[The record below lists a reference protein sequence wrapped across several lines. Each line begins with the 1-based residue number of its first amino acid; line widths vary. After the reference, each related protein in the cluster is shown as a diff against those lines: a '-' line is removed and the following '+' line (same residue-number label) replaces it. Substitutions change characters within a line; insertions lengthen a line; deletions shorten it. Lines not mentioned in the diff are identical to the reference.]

1 MIMMKKLLLSVT
13 LMLAVAVS
21 FGQALSKEEL
31 KNQKRQ
37 KKALMGLIADA
48 EKSILN
54 DPAAAINALKPAI
67 EGDHKALVANEPYLW
82 YVLANAKLAIVNQE
96 NLKHSENKP
105 YDANKL
111 YRYSYEIFEHLTLC
125 DKLDNTPDAKGK
137 VKPQY
142 SEQIKK
148 ILYETRNQLFNG
160 GAHFYNE
167 EDFNLA
173 FNLFDTFI
181 SSAEHPRLVEFKL
194 NDNAQLAEI
203 NRMAAYYSSLC
214 GMRLEKYDL
223 VLKNIDLAVQDS
235 ANAESAYE
243 FKAQALVNLG
253 DTTAWLATLKDC
265 ATKYPDNVYFYQS
278 LIQYYDS
285 KNQQDELMKF
295 ADDMIAREPSNA
307 LFTYV
312 KGYILQQNEKLEEA
326 IEWYKKALEVDPNYE
341 SALGNLGLCYLQL
354 AQKFSNSEASMNI
367 KDKAKMNKDKEILN
381 AYYRNALPLYEKLR
395 ELAPDKQNLW
405 LNGLAQCYYNLN
417 MDDKLSEIEK
427 LLPQD

>member
-1 MIMMKKLLLSVT
+1 MMKKLLLSVT
-13 LMLAVAVS
+13 LMLAAAIS
-21 FGQALSKEEL
+21 FGQGLSKEEL

-48 EKSILN
+48 EKSIVS
-54 DPAAAINALKPAI
+54 DPAAAINALKPAL

-96 NLKHSENKP
+96 NLKNAEGK
-105 YDANKL
+105 DCDKDKL
-111 YRYSYEIFEHLTLC
+111 YRYSYDIFEHLTLC
-125 DKLDNTPDAKGK
+125 DKLDNQPDEKGK

-160 GAHFYNE
+160 GAHFYNQE
-167 EDFNLA
+167 NFELA
-173 FNLFDTFI
+173 FNMFDTFI
-181 SSAEHPRLVEFKL
+181 TSAKMPRLAEFEL
-194 NDNAQLAEI
+194 DVNPALTEV
-203 NRMAAYYSSLC
+203 NRMAAYYASLS

-223 VLKNIDLAVQDS
+223 VLKHIDIAVQDS

-243 FKAQALVNLG
+243 FKSQAQVSLG
-253 DTTAWLATLKDC
+253 DTVAWLGTLKEC
-265 ATKYPDNVYFYQS
+265 AARFPENAYFYQS

-285 KNQQDELMKF
+285 KGQQDELMNF
-295 ADDMIAREPSNA
+295 ADEMIAREPGNA

-312 KGYILQQNEKLEEA
+312 KGYILQQNDKQEEA
-326 IEWYKKALEVDPNYE
+326 IEWYKKAIEIDPNYE

-354 AQKFSNSEASMNI
+354 AQKYNNSEASTNI
-367 KDKAKMNKDKEILN
+367 KDKAQMKKDKEILD
-381 AYYRNALPLYEKLR
+381 AYYREALPLYERLR
-395 ELAPDKQNLW
+395 QIAPDKQSLW
-405 LNGLAQCYYNLN
+405 LNGLSQCYYSLN
-417 MDDKLSEIEK
+417 MDDKLAEIEK

>member
-1 MIMMKKLLLSVT
+1 MMKKLLLSVT
-13 LMLAVAVS
+13 LMLAVAVA
-21 FGQALSKEEL
+21 FGQGLSKEEL

-54 DPAAAINALKPAI
+54 DPAGAINALKPAL

-82 YVLANAKLAIVNQE
+82 YVLANAKLSIVNQE
-96 NLKHSENKP
+96 NLKRAENKSF
-105 YDANKL
+105 DANKL
-111 YRYSYEIFEHLTLC
+111 YRYCYDIFEHLTLC
-125 DKLDNTPDAKGK
+125 DKLDNTPNEKGK

-142 SEQIKK
+142 TEQIKK
-148 ILYETRNQLFNG
+148 ILYENRNQLFNG

-181 SSAEHPRLVEFKL
+181 TSAEHPRLVEFNL
-194 NDNAQLAEI
+194 NSNEQLAEI
-203 NRMAAYYSSLC
+203 NRMGAYYASLC

-223 VLKNIDLAVQDS
+223 VLKHIDLAVQDS

-243 FKAQALVNLG
+243 FKSQALVSLG
-253 DTTAWLATLKDC
+253 DTTAWLATLKEC
-265 ATKYPDNVYFYQS
+265 AAKYPANVYFYQS

-295 ADDMIAREPSNA
+295 ADDMIAREPGNA

-312 KGYILQQNEKLEEA
+312 KGYILQQNEKQEEA

-354 AQKFSNSEASMNI
+354 AQKFSNSETSINL
-367 KDKAKMNKDKEILN
+367 KDKAKMKKDKEILD
-381 AYYRNALPLYEKLR
+381 AYYRDALPLYEKLR
-395 ELAPDKQNLW
+395 QLAPDKQNLW
-405 LNGLAQCYYNLN
+405 LNGLSQCYYRLN
-417 MDDKLSEIEK
+417 MDDKLAELEK
-427 LLPQD
+427 LMPQE

>member
-67 EGDHKALVANEPYLW
+67 EGDHKELVANEAYLW

-243 FKAQALVNLG
+243 FKSQALVNLG

>member
-67 EGDHKALVANEPYLW
+67 EGDHKALVANEAYLW

-243 FKAQALVNLG
+243 FKSQALVNLG

>member
-1 MIMMKKLLLSVT
+1 MMKKLLLSVT
-13 LMLAVAVS
+13 LMLAVAVT
-21 FGQALSKEEL
+21 FGQGLSKEEL

-54 DPAAAINALKPAI
+54 DPAGAINALKPAI

-96 NLKHSENKP
+96 NLKRSENKSF
-105 YDANKL
+105 DANKL
-111 YRYSYEIFEHLTLC
+111 YRYCYEIFEHLTLC

-148 ILYETRNQLFNG
+148 ILYENRNQLFNG

-181 SSAEHPRLVEFKL
+181 TSAEHPRLVEFEL
-194 NDNAQLAEI
+194 NSNEQLAEI
-203 NRMAAYYSSLC
+203 NRMGAYYASLC
-214 GMRLEKYDL
+214 GMRLENYEL
-223 VLKNIDLAVQDS
+223 VLKHIDLAVLDS

-243 FKAQALVNLG
+243 FKSQALVNLG
-253 DTTAWLATLKDC
+253 DTAAWLTTLKEC
-265 ATKYPDNVYFYQS
+265 AAKYPANVYFYQS

-295 ADDMIAREPSNA
+295 ADDMIAREPGNA

-312 KGYILQQNEKLEEA
+312 KGYILQQNEKQEEA
-326 IEWYKKALEVDPNYE
+326 IEWYKKALEADPNYE

-354 AQKFSNSEASMNI
+354 AQKFSNSETSINI
-367 KDKAKMNKDKEILN
+367 KDKAKMKKDKEILD
-381 AYYRNALPLYEKLR
+381 AYYRDALPLYERLR
-395 ELAPDKQNLW
+395 QIAPDKHNLW
-405 LNGLAQCYYNLN
+405 INGLSQCYYRLN
-417 MDDKLSEIEK
+417 MDDKLAEIEK
-427 LLPQD
+427 LMPQE